1 MSLGNKSSSSNR
13 QTYNTTTKN
22 LNIQGV
28 EGMVLAGNEKSTI
41 NITDGGAIEKMA
53 DIQKASLTFAER
65 TNSKAIDAQKAS
77 LVFAE
82 RASRNALDFAY
93 QAGRPDAAN
102 AKTLILAV
110 AGVAGAGL
118 LIVFMVK
125 KK

>member
-1 MSLGNKSSSSNR
+1 MSLGNKSRSSNK
-13 QTYNTTTKN
+13 QIYKTTTKN

-28 EGMVLAGNEKSTI
+28 EGMVLAGNENSTI
-41 NITDGGAIEKMA
+41 NVTDGGAIEKMA
-53 DIQKASLTFAER
+53 DI
-65 TNSKAIDAQKAS
+65 QKAS

-102 AKTLILAV
+102 SKILILSV

-118 LIVFMVK
+118 LILFMVK